1 LVSVPNIVCVFAR
14 AGISGYLQEP
24 QNAISMENYQDFA
37 EGQAHQEHLLDDIE
51 YTYTQARSD
60 KRFGDYFIDRVIFY
74 LLWKFLLVK
83 YAVQVILFLRVPV
96 DDAVVLWAVSYLMA
110 ASMLVVYLAAFESLT
125 GGKTPGKYAMGT
137 RAINSNGTR
146 ITARTALLRCLS
158 RLTPLEAFSAL
169 GSNPPY
175 PWHDRWT
182 KTLVIVESRSDLPPA
197 E

>member
-1 LVSVPNIVCVFAR
+1 MGMQGRIC
-14 AGISGYLQEP
+14 AGGDFGLSSATP
-24 QNAISMENYQDFA
+24 NAISMENSQDFA

-96 DDAVVLWAVSYLMA
+96 DDPFVLWAVSYLMA
-110 ASMLVVYLAAFESLT
+110 ASMLVVY
-125 GGKTPGKYAMGT
+125 
-137 RAINSNGTR
+137 
-146 ITARTALLRCLS
+146 

-182 KTLVIVESRSDLPPA
+182 NTLVIVESRSDLPPT